1 MYVKILMYSA
11 LAKGC
16 TKPGCRVQTVVHS
29 RYQDFPPVPRRRHV
43 FPPCPE
49 CNPWISRHLEVATMP
64 YPRSSRREQDGCPR
78 SAHPHPSP
86 PPPPPAPLIPPTHLP
101 RTSGAA
107 SHLTLL
113 IRQRGRGGGE
123 QPGEGGKRGG
133 STSAEEEAV
142 QKKIS

>member
-1 MYVKILMYSA
+1 MYLAS
-11 LAKGC
+11 AKGC
-16 TKPGCRVQTVVHS
+16 TKPGCRVQTIVHS

-86 PPPPPAPLIPPTHLP
+86 PPPPPAHHPPHLP
-101 RTSGAA
+101 TQDQWSSRPVDPSDEAEGKGRWATA
-107 SHLTLL
+107 
-113 IRQRGRGGGE
+113 RRRGE
-123 QPGEGGKRGG
+123 EGG
-133 STSAEEEAV
+133 STRAEEEAV
-142 QKKIS
+142 QRKIS